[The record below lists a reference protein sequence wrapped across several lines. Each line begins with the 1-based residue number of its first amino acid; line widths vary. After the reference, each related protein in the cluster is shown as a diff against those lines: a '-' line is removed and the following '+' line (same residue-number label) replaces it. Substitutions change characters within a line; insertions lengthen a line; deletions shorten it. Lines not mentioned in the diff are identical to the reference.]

1 MIQDGAYVELL
12 EYNNIQGMLYAGEI
26 SRRRVNFINRLVKQ
40 GKEEVLRVLRVDT
53 KNNYIDLS
61 KKSVKAEE
69 IEECREKYQKSK
81 TVHAIMRELA
91 VKTGK
96 NIEQL
101 YKLFCWDLYR
111 EYGHAY
117 FAFKKILTDE
127 NEVFSK
133 IKIDD
138 ELKQNL
144 IEILKQRMITQ
155 PVKIRCD
162 FQLTCLKFEGVDAIK
177 YALLEGDK
185 QSTSEINIKFKVIG
199 SPLYECTVVTVNK
212 NEGIKIMKESLKVVQ
227 KCIEEKGGSFI
238 LKRNPT
244 VLDEDTEK
252 NIKEQMASYKKE
264 FEDEEDEEE
273 DNNDEEQ

>member
-1 MIQDGAYVELL
+1 
-12 EYNNIQGMLYAGEI
+12 
-26 SRRRVNFINRLVKQ
+26 
-40 GKEEVLRVLRVDT
+40 
-53 KNNYIDLS
+53 
-61 KKSVKAEE
+61 
-69 IEECREKYQKSK
+69 
-81 TVHAIMRELA
+81 
-91 VKTGK
+91 
-96 NIEQL
+96 
-101 YKLFCWDLYR
+101 
-111 EYGHAY
+111 
-117 FAFKKILTDE
+117 
-127 NEVFSK
+127 
-133 IKIDD
+133 
-138 ELKQNL
+138 
-144 IEILKQRMITQ
+144 MITQ

-177 YALLEGDK
+177 YALLEGEK

-273 DNNDEEQ
+273 DNKDEEQ